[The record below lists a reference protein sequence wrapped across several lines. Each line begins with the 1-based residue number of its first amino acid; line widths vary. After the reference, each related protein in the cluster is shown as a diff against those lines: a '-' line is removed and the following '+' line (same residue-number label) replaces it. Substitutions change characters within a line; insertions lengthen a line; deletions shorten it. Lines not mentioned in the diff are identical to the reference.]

1 MQKCQPCYSVVSLD
15 LLCLITGQDVELTFH
30 DGTVRDLVFMQ
41 DISNRASL
49 LISGGAGDSKI
60 YVTDCESAMPIR
72 AMAGHSGILMHFFS
86 YSKIAKHQLAM

>member
-1 MQKCQPCYSVVSLD
+1 M
-15 LLCLITGQDVELTFH
+15 ELSFH

-72 AMAGHSGILMHFFS
+72 AMAGHSGKTIYHKLDIFQKKIGVLHFGCCC
-86 YSKIAKHQLAM
+86 YC